1 MFASIRRFFAPPIFP
16 DDEEKTQ
23 LASWLNAII
32 ILLIFVRVFIFFA
45 QGEGSYQNL
54 RNFDVMRPLLL
65 TIASFFILRR
75 GYVRSVAII
84 LLAEMILGTAISFTG
99 QGGLSSPFLDGYMFI
114 LAIAALTLGDWGVV
128 GFTGIIGMVLIWFWF
143 AETRGL
149 VKPVPYTTQELLT
162 GQLITFTATGFVLW
176 VTTRS
181 LRQSLQRSR
190 QNAEDLKSLAASLE
204 VRVAERTRALEISA
218 EVSRRLSHLLDLDQ
232 LVLEVVNQVKNT
244 FNYYHT
250 HIYLLD
256 EASQTLKMV
265 GGTGEAGKEMLAQ
278 RHAIPINRGLVGRA
292 ARVRATIRVPDTSKE
307 PGWLPNPLLPDTHSE
322 IAVPII
328 LGETVLGVLDVQQN
342 TVNGLTQE
350 DADLLQ
356 SIANQVAVAIQ
367 NARSFEQLRRQE
379 EALRQSRQQY
389 ELAVEGSNDGLWDWD
404 LTTNVVYFSPR
415 WKAMVGYEDHEVENN
430 FAAFEGLLHPEDR
443 QRVLKS
449 VGVYL
454 EGRLPEYDVEFRFR
468 HKDGSYRWIRAR
480 GKAMRNKAGQPY
492 RMAGSHTDIHA
503 AKEAQENLA
512 KRAARD
518 RVLNRISTKIRGA
531 ASMEQI
537 LQVAVQEVR
546 QATHAA
552 RSIAIIDPNEDTM
565 SLPPLREQK

>member
-1 MFASIRRFFAPPIFP
+1 
-16 DDEEKTQ
+16 
-23 LASWLNAII
+23 
-32 ILLIFVRVFIFFA
+32 
-45 QGEGSYQNL
+45 
-54 RNFDVMRPLLL
+54 
-65 TIASFFILRR
+65 
-75 GYVRSVAII
+75 
-84 LLAEMILGTAISFTG
+84 
-99 QGGLSSPFLDGYMFI
+99 
-114 LAIAALTLGDWGVV
+114 
-128 GFTGIIGMVLIWFWF
+128 
-143 AETRGL
+143 
-149 VKPVPYTTQELLT
+149 
-162 GQLITFTATGFVLW
+162 
-176 VTTRS
+176 
-181 LRQSLQRSR
+181 
-190 QNAEDLKSLAASLE
+190 AEDLKSLAASLE

-480 GKAMRNKAGQPY
+480 GKAMRNEAGQPY